1 MSLVHNERTK
11 LTAAYLNTAASA
23 FFAAGVVAP
32 LAGAFFGWTGSGS
45 PVSTLTIV
53 FGLTIFLGVSVGL
66 HLAARYVLR
75 GLKP

>member
-11 LTAAYLNTAASA
+11 LTSAYLNTAASA

-45 PVSTLTIV
+45 PVSRLTIV
-53 FGLTIFLGVSVGL
+53 IGVTIFL
-66 HLAARYVLR
+66 A
-75 GLKP
+75 